1 MIGRSI
7 KRHHTITLD
16 MLRMRRKIKKTWRI
30 KEQNETRNVGFV
42 GRHESYAHRSKQ
54 THIER
59 SSNNISDVLEH
70 NVHQSSGRKIA
81 SKIVTPARDDQE
93 NNVTKKETEDYLEK
107 LLHVDDQIIDA
118 LNDMEIIGTSNIK
131 GHPYETQMVGEDHDD
146 DLLGEDL
153 MDMEDSVI
161 NDAEEMVDTVSREKV
176 YTAKTEKSK
185 ASSYKRGRLSRF
197 PLGLQSKKA
206 EFLRRGSPKLCRSSS
221 KDTTHSGRQRT

>member
-1 MIGRSI
+1 
-7 KRHHTITLD
+7 

-93 NNVTKKETEDYLEK
+93 NNYNREEVAHVPVQRDVGMIHPSRHNALFKKRFETIKTFYF
-107 LLHVDDQIIDA
+107 
-118 LNDMEIIGTSNIK
+118 GT
-131 GHPYETQMVGEDHDD
+131 D
-146 DLLGEDL
+146 
-153 MDMEDSVI
+153 
-161 NDAEEMVDTVSREKV
+161 
-176 YTAKTEKSK
+176 
-185 ASSYKRGRLSRF
+185 
-197 PLGLQSKKA
+197 
-206 EFLRRGSPKLCRSSS
+206 
-221 KDTTHSGRQRT
+221 

>member
-1 MIGRSI
+1 
-7 KRHHTITLD
+7 
-16 MLRMRRKIKKTWRI
+16 
-30 KEQNETRNVGFV
+30 
-42 GRHESYAHRSKQ
+42 
-54 THIER
+54 
-59 SSNNISDVLEH
+59 
-70 NVHQSSGRKIA
+70 
-81 SKIVTPARDDQE
+81 
-93 NNVTKKETEDYLEK
+93 
-107 LLHVDDQIIDA
+107 
-118 LNDMEIIGTSNIK
+118 MEIIGTCNIK

-221 KDTTHSGRQRT
+221 RDTTHSGRQRTGPIRNLKGSTRKSNGLEWSKNTSRRHL

>member
-1 MIGRSI
+1 MYSLYKALDPMNKDRSFRAIFCVFLILILQVLIGRSI

-93 NNVTKKETEDYLEK
+93 NNVIKKETEDYLVRY
-107 LLHVDDQIIDA
+107 LFL
-118 LNDMEIIGTSNIK
+118 
-131 GHPYETQMVGEDHDD
+131 
-146 DLLGEDL
+146 
-153 MDMEDSVI
+153 
-161 NDAEEMVDTVSREKV
+161 
-176 YTAKTEKSK
+176 
-185 ASSYKRGRLSRF
+185 
-197 PLGLQSKKA
+197 
-206 EFLRRGSPKLCRSSS
+206 LRRNSY
-221 KDTTHSGRQRT
+221 T